1 MPTIVLSGA
10 EIPMEQELGELALEW
25 NCEMRRTPEGYLFL
39 PEYMMRI
46 HGINFDLDV
55 DGKRWECWRDAEAT
69 SWEDFLLMHITH
81 YIGDKYGLLLEYEFS
96 RSTRLVEP
104 RIDLF
109 TTFDTYVEQV
119 VAKEDG
125 VVKDIKKNWMY
136 AHRSR
141 NVR

>member
-1 MPTIVLSGA
+1 MPMIVLSGA
-10 EIPMEQELGELALEW
+10 AIPMEQELGELALEW
-25 NCEMRRTPEGYLFL
+25 NCEVQRTTEGYLFL

-46 HGINFDLDV
+46 HGINFDLD
-55 DGKRWECWRDAEAT
+55 GKQWKCWRDAEAT

-81 YIGDKYGLLLEYEFS
+81 RIGDKYGLLLQYEFS
-96 RSTRLVEP
+96 RSTRLVES

-109 TTFDTYVEQV
+109 ATFDTYVEQV
-119 VAKEDG
+119 LAKENDI
-125 VVKDIKKNWMY
+125 VKDIKKNWMY